1 MRVAVLGAA
10 GKIGR
15 LVVEGLV
22 AEGHQ
27 VVGLVRSDEQ
37 AALVSG
43 LGASAVQGDLE
54 GDLSEVLAGAQAAV
68 FAAGASLGGDP
79 ERVDR
84 DACIAAQ
91 RAAEAAGVTRWV
103 QVSSLMADRPQEG
116 PPFLFGFLSAKRA
129 SDDALAETGLAWT
142 VVRPGGLQD
151 TPGTG
156 LVEAGHGLPSG
167 VLPRADVAAAVVA
180 TLEAANT
187 HGMAYDLIS
196 GGTPIA
202 EAIAAL

>member
-10 GKIGR
+10 GQVGQ
-15 LVVEGLV
+15 LVVAGLV
-22 AEGHQ
+22 AEGHH
-27 VVGLVRSDEQ
+27 VVGLVRRDEQ

-43 LGASAVQGDLE
+43 LGATPVLGDLE
-54 GDLSEVLAGAQAAV
+54 GDLGGVFAGVEGVV
-68 FAAGASLGGDP
+68 FAAGAAFGGDP
-79 ERVDR
+79 GRIDR

-103 QVSSLMADRPQEG
+103 QVSSLLADRAQMG
-116 PPFLFGFLSAKRA
+116 PPFLFAFLSAKHA
-129 SDDALAETGLAWT
+129 SDLALAETGLAWT

-151 TPGTG
+151 APGTG

-180 TLEAANT
+180 TLGAANT
-187 HGMAYDLIS
+187 RGMAYDLV
-196 GGTPIA
+196 GGSTPVA

>member
-10 GKIGR
+10 GKVGR

-27 VVGLVRSDEQ
+27 VVGLVRTDEQ
-37 AALVSG
+37 AALISG

-54 GDLSEVLAGAQAAV
+54 GDLSEVLVGAEAAV

-79 ERVDR
+79 ERIDR

-91 RAAEAAGVTRWV
+91 RAAEGAGVTRWV

-129 SDDALAETGLAWT
+129 IE
-142 VVRPGGLQD
+142 VVDREGLQELASCD
-151 TPGTG
+151 GCNRN
-156 LVEAGHGLPSG
+156 
-167 VLPRADVAAAVVA
+167 PRETMSRWELRFAR
-180 TLEAANT
+180 
-187 HGMAYDLIS
+187 
-196 GGTPIA
+196 
-202 EAIAAL
+202 